1 MLTIIELLK
10 LIENN
15 LIIISIV
22 LLVCYILYSVALY
35 YLFDKIGVNKNKGLI
50 PILNIITLLDLIDIP
65 RWMVLLYLIPYV
77 NILGIPFMTIVV
89 AMNLKNN
96 LNLRTIDV
104 LGLILLAPIYLLI
117 VSSKDVNYRKI
128 EHNEKLIKDKV
139 IGVREDNIIDLPS
152 LDVDLSDYSN
162 VEAYDATKFVNDKN
176 NFITKNTEIN
186 NDTPNEVAS
195 LTYDYNEMY
204 NENK

>member
-65 RWMVLLYLIPYV
+65 RCMVLLYLIPYV

-186 NDTPNEVAS
+186 DDTPNEVAS

>member
-50 PILNIITLLDLIDIP
+50 PILNIITLLNLIDIP

-89 AMNLKNN
+89 SINLKNN
-96 LNLRTIDV
+96 LNLRKIDV
-104 LGLILLAPIYLLI
+104 LGLILLAPVYLLI
-117 VSSKDVNYRKI
+117 VSSKDVSYRKI

-139 IGVREDNIIDLPS
+139 IIVREDNIIDLPS
-152 LDVDLSDYSN
+152 LDVDLSGYSN
-162 VEAYDATKFVNDKN
+162 VEAYDATKFVSDKS
-176 NFITKNTEIN
+176 NFIIKKKEIN
-186 NDTPNEVAS
+186 DDTPNEVAS

>member
-65 RWMVLLYLIPYV
+65 RLMVLLYLIPYV

-186 NDTPNEVAS
+186 DDTPNEVAS

>member
-186 NDTPNEVAS
+186 DDTPNEVAS

>member
-89 AMNLKNN
+89 AINLKNN
-96 LNLRTIDV
+96 LNLRKIDV
-104 LGLILLAPIYLLI
+104 LGLILLAPVYLLI
-117 VSSKDVNYRKI
+117 VSSKDVSYRKI
-128 EHNEKLIKDKV
+128 EHNDKLIKDKV
-139 IGVREDNIIDLPS
+139 IVVREDNIIDLPS

-162 VEAYDATKFVNDKN
+162 VEAYDATKFVSDKS
-176 NFITKNTEIN
+176 NFIIKKKEIN
-186 NDTPNEVAS
+186 DDTPNEVES

>member
-89 AMNLKNN
+89 AINLKNN
-96 LNLRTIDV
+96 LNLRKIDV
-104 LGLILLAPIYLLI
+104 LGLILLAPVYLLI
-117 VSSKDVNYRKI
+117 VSSKDVSYRKI

-139 IGVREDNIIDLPS
+139 IVVREDNIIDLPS

-162 VEAYDATKFVNDKN
+162 VEAYDATKFVSDKS
-176 NFITKNTEIN
+176 NFIIKKKEIN
-186 NDTPNEVAS
+186 DDTPNEVES